1 MHPLAA
7 RLARGDE
14 AAFAELYDAC
24 GDRLFAYLTARLGTR
39 DRAADVLQEAFVRA
53 VENRR
58 RFNKVENPVAY
69 LFEIARNEAV
79 RFNTR
84 RNRRE
89 SVQQIPVELF
99 GRIDNSS
106 DRERAELAAAALER
120 IAPDERELV
129 ELKIFGGLTFREIAE
144 LTGMP
149 QATVA
154 TTYRRALE
162 RLRPWLEKQF
172 S

>member
-14 AAFAELYDAC
+14 AAFAELYDLCA
-24 GDRLFAYLTARLGTR
+24 DRLFAYLTARIGSR
-39 DRAADVLQEAFVRA
+39 DRAADVLQEVFVRV
-53 VENRR
+53 VESRR
-58 RFNKVENPVAY
+58 RFRKVENPIGYV
-69 LFEIARNEAV
+69 FQIARNEAI
-79 RFNTR
+79 RFNAR
-84 RNRRE
+84 RKRHE
-89 SVQQIPVELF
+89 AVQLNPAELF
-99 GRIDNSS
+99 ASIDRSS
-106 DRERAELAAAALER
+106 DREQAELAAAALNR

-144 LTGMP
+144 LTGLP